1 MDYKDLQPLID
12 ELGVTITIRSKTVT
26 AINDYGEE
34 TFTNS
39 DTTVKASV
47 QKYNK
52 ETHSIVGQ
60 GVEEVPDFVA
70 YLLVEVTGAKTVV
83 YNGQEFKVVNII
95 SQPISSTYFYYRLDL
110 KRML

>member
-1 MDYKDLQPLID
+1 MDYNDLQPLID
-12 ELGVTITIRSKTVT
+12 ELGVTITVRSKTVT

-39 DTTVKASV
+39 DTNVKASV

-52 ETHSIVGQ
+52 ETHSYVGQ

-70 YLLVEVTGAKTVV
+70 YLLTPVTGAKTVV
-83 YNGQEFKVVNII
+83 YNSQEFKVVNII
-95 SQPISSTYFYYRLDL
+95 SQPITTTYMYYRLDL
-110 KRML
+110 KKIA